1 MCGLASGRFDFKAT
15 ADMDAEVR
23 VFVQDL
29 DVPLPPVSSRLKER
43 LGQIL
48 DALKGVRA
56 RNGQCSVNAFNGI
69 LHRSFRSATRRETLG
84 MHSKGGCRGGEL
96 KILCIIAELGIMFR
110 CYSGPLLRRDR
121 NGSLFATRTDPE
133 KPLLALQ
140 SFWRRPRGNFS
151 SWNEIFSFRVR
162 TMH

>member
-48 DALKGVRA
+48 DALKERA
-56 RNGQCSVNAFNGI
+56 RPALLVFDTYESVVKRRKGWKNSCY
-69 LHRSFRSATRRETLG
+69 RVSFAQLG
-84 MHSKGGCRGGEL
+84 C
-96 KILCIIAELGIMFR
+96 A
-110 CYSGPLLRRDR
+110 
-121 NGSLFATRTDPE
+121 
-133 KPLLALQ
+133 
-140 SFWRRPRGNFS
+140 
-151 SWNEIFSFRVR
+151 
-162 TMH
+162 